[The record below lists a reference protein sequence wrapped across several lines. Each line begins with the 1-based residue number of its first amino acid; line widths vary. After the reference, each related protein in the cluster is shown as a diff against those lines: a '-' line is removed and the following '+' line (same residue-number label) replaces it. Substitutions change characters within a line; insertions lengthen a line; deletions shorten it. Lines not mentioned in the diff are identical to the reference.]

1 MKAKTVHVGASAKAP
16 TAFRGYLAALPAGQ
30 RAALERIRTVV
41 HATLPGV
48 EEGFGYGLPTFRLHG
63 KALLH
68 IGAAAKHCAIYGAV
82 GDFAKDL
89 AEFDVSKG
97 TIRFQP
103 EKPLPVAL
111 LKRLVLA
118 RAERISTTLPAT
130 RVTARRRPTAAS

>member
-1 MKAKTVHVGASAKAP
+1 M
-16 TAFRGYLAALPAGQ
+16 
-30 RAALERIRTVV
+30 V